1 MLSATFQV
9 GWQNGT
15 YFRGI
20 CGEVFYSL
28 RTKEAKLWPFF
39 HWISLFITDKLNVC
53 GIWKI
58 QRLSMSSQTT
68 EAIKLM
74 LPFRQQ
80 KYLLCGAWAISWS
93 SSPKGERDCVTYTL
107 LSSPIHR
114 LAAKTL
120 VPRLANDCDNQ
131 FWRKRFS
138 YEVIWNERMSV
149 TDYSAK
155 QAPTAEAEHSILALT
170 CRNVSV
176 ISSLGAVFLNFI
188 DLICSTA
195 LPVCFTGEWQH
206 I

>member
-120 VPRLANDCDNQ
+120 VRDSQMIVIISFGGNVFHTKRYGMRGCQLQTTQLNKRLLQ
-131 FWRKRFS
+131 K
-138 YEVIWNERMSV
+138 
-149 TDYSAK
+149 
-155 QAPTAEAEHSILALT
+155 L
-170 CRNVSV
+170 NV
-176 ISSLGAVFLNFI
+176 LY
-188 DLICSTA
+188 
-195 LPVCFTGEWQH
+195 LP
-206 I
+206 